1 MLLMGIDTWE
11 PGQRDEIFKRLMEKG
26 NMVPDNV
33 KILGQWADV
42 NGCRTFVLCETDDAK
57 ALAQWG
63 LGWSDLVK
71 SEIAIV
77 MDVEDA
83 TKLL

>member
-11 PGQRDEIFKRLMEKG
+11 PGKRDEMFKRLLEKG
-26 NMVPDNV
+26 QMIPDSV

-42 NGCRTFVLCETDDAK
+42 CGCRTFTLCETDDAK

-63 LGWSDLVK
+63 LGWNDLVRT
-71 SEIAIV
+71 EIAIV
-77 MDVEDA
+77 MDAEDA

>member
-11 PGQRDEIFKRLMEKG
+11 PGHRDEIFKRLMEKG
-26 NMVPDNV
+26 PMLPDGV

-42 NGCRTFVLCETDDAK
+42 SGCRTFTLCETDDAK

-63 LGWSDLVK
+63 LGWSDLIK
-71 SEIAIV
+71 GEIAIV
-77 MDVEDA
+77 MDVEEA

>member
-11 PGQRDEIFKRLMEKG
+11 PGKRDEIFKRLLEKG
-26 NMVPDNV
+26 QMIPDSV

-42 NGCRTFVLCETDDAK
+42 CGCQMFTLCETDDAK

-63 LGWSDLVK
+63 MGWNDLVRT
-71 SEIAIV
+71 EIAIV
-77 MDVEDA
+77 MDAEDA

>member
-1 MLLMGIDTWE
+1 MLLMATDTWE
-11 PGQRDEIFKRLMEKG
+11 TGQRDEIFKRLVEKG
-26 NMVPDNV
+26 QMIPESV

-42 NGCRTFVLCETDDAK
+42 SGCRSYTLCQTDDSK

-63 LGWSDLVK
+63 LGWNDLIK

-77 MDVEDA
+77 MDAEDA

>member
-1 MLLMGIDTWE
+1 MLLMGIDTWA
-11 PGQRDEIFKRLMEKG
+11 PAQRDEIFKRLMEKG

-42 NGCRTFVLCETDDAK
+42 SGCRSFILCETDDEK

-63 LGWSDLVK
+63 LGWSDLIK

-77 MDVEDA
+77 MNTEDA